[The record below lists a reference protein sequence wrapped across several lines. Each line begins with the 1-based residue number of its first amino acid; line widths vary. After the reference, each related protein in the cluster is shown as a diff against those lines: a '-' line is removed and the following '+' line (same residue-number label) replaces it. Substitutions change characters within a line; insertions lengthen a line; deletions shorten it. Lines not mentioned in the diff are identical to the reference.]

1 MTSSEFKCLAVEAAS
16 DEMSV
21 AACCGEERSERRDTS
36 TGGRA
41 RPIFRLIEAVLL
53 DLQLDPA
60 ELHCVAFG
68 CGPGS
73 FTGLRVAAAAAQ
85 SIAFGAD
92 LPVCRISSLAALARG
107 AVRLHGC
114 SQAFACMD
122 ARRSQAY
129 AGVYQAELDGRLR
142 VILPDQLV
150 CPDTFRLETREP
162 FFAAGPGWSA
172 YPELAARHRDLLMGA
187 DHQLL
192 PCAADLLPLA
202 ADRYQLGDLVSP
214 EHALPNYLRERVTS

>member
-1 MTSSEFKCLAVEAAS
+1 MNSSEFKCLAVETAS
-16 DEMSV
+16 EEMSV
-21 AACCGEERSERRDTS
+21 AACRGEQRSERREAP

-41 RPIFRLIEAVLL
+41 RPIFKLIQAVLG
-53 DLQLDPA
+53 DLQLDLA

-73 FTGLRVAAAAAQ
+73 FTGLRVGAAAAQ
-85 SIAFGAD
+85 SIAFGAN

-107 AVRLHGC
+107 AMRLHGC
-114 SQAFACMD
+114 SQAFACKD

-129 AGVYQAELDGRLR
+129 AAVNQTELEGRIR
-142 VILPDQLV
+142 VVLPEQLV
-150 CPDTFRLETREP
+150 CPDTFRLETPEP

-187 DHQLL
+187 DCELL
-192 PCAADLLPLA
+192 PRAADLLPLA
-202 ADRYQLGDLVSP
+202 ADRYQLGELVSP
-214 EHALPNYLRERVTS
+214 EHALPNYLRDRVTS